1 MRPYQPE
8 DIGEI
13 VLLFYETAHSVN
25 LRDYTPEKAE
35 AWAPHPPSAARWHTV
50 LRRHNTFT
58 ALEGSHVVGFGD
70 IEAMGCLDHLFVHR
84 GHQRR
89 GIASALC
96 DRLESLYPEKAVAV
110 QASITVRGFL
120 NGGAT
125 GPSLIS
131 RSNGA
136 AFFWTTS

>member
-1 MRPYQPE
+1 M
-8 DIGEI
+8 
-13 VLLFYETAHSVN
+13 TAHSVN

>member
-1 MRPYQPE
+1 
-8 DIGEI
+8 
-13 VLLFYETAHSVN
+13 
-25 LRDYTPEKAE
+25 
-35 AWAPHPPSAARWHTV
+35 
-50 LRRHNTFT
+50 
-58 ALEGSHVVGFGD
+58 
-70 IEAMGCLDHLFVHR
+70 MGCLDHLFVHR

-125 GPSLIS
+125 GPSLIPS
-131 RSNGA
+131 LLHISEPTRQAENSYA
-136 AFFWTTS
+136 VFFFEKKKKKQKDHCIVDVCILV